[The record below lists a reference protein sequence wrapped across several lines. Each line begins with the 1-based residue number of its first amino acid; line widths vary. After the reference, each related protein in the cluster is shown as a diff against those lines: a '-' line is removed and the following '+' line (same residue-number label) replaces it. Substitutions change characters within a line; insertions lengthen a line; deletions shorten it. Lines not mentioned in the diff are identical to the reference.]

1 MENLLLSLPDVFNYL
16 LVSKAIHG
24 SILSTRFSIYHLV
37 MRQVIFSSY
46 PTSAGYQ
53 PHLCLLAVASFNLS
67 LCETMSNKP
76 Y

>member
-24 SILSTRFSIYHLV
+24 SILSTRFSIHHLV

-46 PTSAGYQ
+46 LLQLDTSHIFA
-53 PHLCLLAVASFNLS
+53 C
-67 LCETMSNKP
+67 
-76 Y
+76 